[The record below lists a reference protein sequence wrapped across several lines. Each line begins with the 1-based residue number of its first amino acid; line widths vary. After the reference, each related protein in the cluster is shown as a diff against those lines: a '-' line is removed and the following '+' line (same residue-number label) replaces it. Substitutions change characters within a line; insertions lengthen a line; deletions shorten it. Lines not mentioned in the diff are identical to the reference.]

1 MKVSNIMFSS
11 KVVRLFNIALR
22 GLTLLSKFALIF
34 FLARFLDVTEVGVYG
49 LFAAAIGYSLYVVGF
64 EFYNYSTRE
73 IIGQPPARWLAMV
86 RDQFALY
93 GLLYVAFLPIAF
105 YLFHAGILPWHY
117 LVWFFLLTVL
127 EHVAQEMNRLL
138 VAISEP
144 VLASVVLFVR
154 SGAWCLLVVGWMWWS
169 PGSRTLELV
178 FSAWSA
184 GCFLAC
190 VLAGIRLMKL
200 DRRALASAVDWAW
213 VRKGISVAI
222 PLLVATLAVRG
233 IFTLD
238 RYFVEALANLAT
250 VGAYVLYVSMAT
262 AVMSFLD
269 AGVIVFL
276 FPRLVA
282 LAKQGD
288 QPGFAKAMRELT
300 LNVIVVTGV
309 LVVACSL
316 LARPVVGYLGSP
328 AYADHLAMLDW
339 LLLAM
344 AFYCL
349 SMIPHLGLYAH
360 GRDRHLLLS
369 QVAGFVLFI
378 LLAWLWGEQAGAR
391 AIPWA
396 MCVAFGV
403 VWIWKMVAYHRL
415 CGGAAAGKGPG
426 VEQVG

>member
-1 MKVSNIMFSS
+1 MSVSSILFSS

-34 FLARFLDVTEVGVYG
+34 FLARFLEVTEVGVYG
-49 LFAAAIGYSLYVVGF
+49 LFAAAIGYALYVVGF
-64 EFYNYSTRE
+64 EFYNFSTRE
-73 IIGQPPARWLAMV
+73 IIGQPPSRWLAMV

-93 GLLYVAFLPIAF
+93 SLLYAVFLPIAL
-105 YLFHAGILPWHY
+105 YLFHAGVLPWHY
-117 LVWFFLLTVL
+117 IVWFFLLTVL

-154 SGAWCLLVVGWMWWS
+154 SGAWCLVVVGWMWWS
-169 PGSRTLELV
+169 PGSRTLEFV
-178 FSAWSA
+178 FAAWLA

-190 VLAGIRLMKL
+190 ALAGLRLMRL
-200 DRRALASAVDWAW
+200 DRSALAQAVDWAW
-213 VRKGISVAI
+213 VRKGVRVAI

-238 RYFVEALANLAT
+238 RYFVEALANLST

-288 QPGFAKAMRELT
+288 QPGFSKAMRELT
-300 LNVIVVTGV
+300 INVIVVTGV

-316 LARPVVGYLGSP
+316 FARPVVEYLGSP
-328 AYADHLAMLDW
+328 AYMDHLAMLDW

-344 AFYCL
+344 ALYCL

-360 GRDRHLLLS
+360 GRDQHLLWS
-369 QVAGFVLFI
+369 QLAGFVLFI
-378 LLAWLWGEQAGAR
+378 LLAWLWGGHAGAR

-403 VWIWKMVAYHRL
+403 VWVWKMVAYHLL
-415 CGGAAAGKGPG
+415 CGSGAAGKGPG
-426 VEQVG
+426 VEQVQ